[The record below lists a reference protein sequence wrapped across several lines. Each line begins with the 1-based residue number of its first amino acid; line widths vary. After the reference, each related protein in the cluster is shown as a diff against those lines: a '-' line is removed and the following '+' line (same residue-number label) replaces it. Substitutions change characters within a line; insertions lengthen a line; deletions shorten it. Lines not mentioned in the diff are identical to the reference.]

1 MGDIRSDSRRMDTH
15 PPVCLG
21 SLGGHTVHFTYRPSL
36 CFQWSY
42 LELSRSSMTDR
53 NDVLGE
59 LDTLSSLSGTRI
71 FLQSAMLAAHENS
84 WRVLVSQLFRF
95 QQ

>member
-1 MGDIRSDSRRMDTH
+1 MGDTRSDSRRMDTH

-53 NDVLGE
+53 NDVGGVRH
-59 LDTLSSLSGTRI
+59 TLIVVWDSDILTERH
-71 FLQSAMLAAHENS
+71 AC
-84 WRVLVSQLFRF
+84 RT
-95 QQ
+95 